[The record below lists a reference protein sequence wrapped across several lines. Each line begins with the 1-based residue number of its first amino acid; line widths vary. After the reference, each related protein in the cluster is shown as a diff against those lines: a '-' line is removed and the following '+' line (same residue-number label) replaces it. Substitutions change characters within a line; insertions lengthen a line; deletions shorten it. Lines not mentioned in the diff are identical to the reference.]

1 MQDSAWRLLLDLN
14 DFEHYHARQRYRMY
28 GYEDIIH
35 ILAPIRNR
43 SRFIILETNEEY
55 EYTFW
60 DGQSWY
66 DEFKDRKDFEDDD
79 EDG

>member
-1 MQDSAWRLLLDLN
+1 MYDSSWRLLLDLN
-14 DFEHYHARQRYRMY
+14 DFDHYHARQRYRIF
-28 GYEDIIH
+28 GYEEIIQA
-35 ILAPIRNR
+35 LAPIRNR

-79 EDG
+79 DG

>member
-1 MQDSAWRLLLDLN
+1 
-14 DFEHYHARQRYRMY
+14 MY